1 MILQNFSWVSSLF
14 TSKDR
19 SSREKTNKATEI
31 LNGTTEQLD
40 LIYIFRTLHP
50 KKTRIHIQVH
60 MEQSIGLITFMAQN

>member
-1 MILQNFSWVSSLF
+1 MKKGRDSNTPF

-50 KKTRIHIQVH
+50 KKP
-60 MEQSIGLITFMAQN
+60 EYTFKCTWNNP